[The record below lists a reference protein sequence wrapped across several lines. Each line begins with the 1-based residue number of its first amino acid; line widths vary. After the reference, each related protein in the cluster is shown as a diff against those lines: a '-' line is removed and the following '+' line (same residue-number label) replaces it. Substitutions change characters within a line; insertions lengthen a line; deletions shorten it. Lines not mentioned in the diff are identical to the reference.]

1 MSFPPLKD
9 FGFSQSL
16 VKMALQCD
24 RQLMFN
30 LNRWDKPGK
39 EENFLFGNL
48 CHELMDMVYSDF
60 AEPPDEEQ
68 LEELYDSYIDR
79 LDEAEELNWCKDK
92 KREYYKAITLT
103 VMGRYF
109 EYYKDDFKFKFEE
122 VEGQFDVKWNGFRLI
137 GKRDGLFRKG
147 GRRLLFEH
155 KTKSTIYEATIMQ
168 MLEFDFQN
176 LYYIISNE
184 LDTGSPVD
192 GVLYNVIRKPQ
203 SKQGKNETLKEFAER
218 LGQVIDKDPEH
229 YFKRYE
235 VEYSKEQ
242 KEEFQFELFEKLTR
256 IKDLIEGKR
265 PPLKNEGFCF
275 AGYPCDYLKAC
286 SQGHMEGFTQ
296 RKHISPELA

>member
-1 MSFPPLKD
+1 MTFPSLKD

-39 EENFLFGNL
+39 EENFFYGNL
-48 CHELMDMVYSDF
+48 CHELLDMVYSDF
-60 AEPPDEEQ
+60 KEPPSDDQ
-68 LEELYDSYIDR
+68 LEDLYDFYIDK
-79 LDEAEELNWCKDK
+79 LDEDDQLLWCNSK
-92 KREYYKAITLT
+92 KREYYKTITLV

-122 VEGQFDVKWNGFRLI
+122 VEGQFDVEWNNFRLI
-137 GKRDGLFRKG
+137 GKRDGLFRSNK
-147 GRRLLFEH
+147 RRLLFEH
-155 KTKSTIYEATIMQ
+155 KTKSTIFEATIIQ

-203 SKQGKNETLKEFAER
+203 SKVGKNETLKDFAKR
-218 LGQVIDKDPEH
+218 LGEVIDKDPEH

-235 VEYSKEQ
+235 VEYTKEQ
-242 KEEFQFELFEKLTR
+242 KEEFQVELFEKLTR
-256 IKDLIEGKR
+256 IKQLITGERK
-265 PPLKNEGFCF
+265 PLKNEGFCF
-275 AGYPCDYLKAC
+275 AGYPCDFLKAC
-286 SQGHMEGFTQ
+286 SQGHMDGFKQ